1 VRIGPWLRIGGT
13 TVVAAFIAW
22 RVPVAALWS
31 AFENLNTRWLWAAL
45 ASVLAMLAV
54 RWLKWH
60 RLLAAGGVQA
70 ARSDSA
76 KSLLGGFALSAV
88 TPGRMGEIGRCLFVT
103 DSDRPQVFLL
113 NVLDRALDMWALA
126 TCAVASLVALAPRPY
141 GVFALAV
148 WLALLPIGIG
158 LPRLV
163 ANLHELPWWGEN
175 FRERLR
181 AAGQSLQT
189 ISSAPFTALATLS
202 TSLDLLTFFF
212 LLRAF
217 HPVNFRA
224 AVVTFPW
231 IVAAGGLPISVS
243 GLGPREGVA
252 ALLLARYAIPGA
264 TACAVSLLLFVFSGL
279 LPALIGTFW
288 LMVAPLRRRS
298 PGWSENLETLV
309 GRT

>member
-1 VRIGPWLRIGGT
+1 
-13 TVVAAFIAW
+13 
-22 RVPVAALWS
+22 
-31 AFENLNTRWLWAAL
+31 
-45 ASVLAMLAV
+45 
-54 RWLKWH
+54 
-60 RLLAAGGVQA
+60 
-70 ARSDSA
+70 
-76 KSLLGGFALSAV
+76 
-88 TPGRMGEIGRCLFVT
+88 
-103 DSDRPQVFLL
+103 
-113 NVLDRALDMWALA
+113 
-126 TCAVASLVALAPRPY
+126 
-141 GVFALAV
+141 
-148 WLALLPIGIG
+148 
-158 LPRLV
+158 V

-189 ISSAPFTALATLS
+189 ITSAPFTALATLS

-217 HPVNFRA
+217 HAVNFRA
-224 AVVTFPW
+224 ALVTLPW

-252 ALLLARYAIPGA
+252 ALLLARYAIPSA
-264 TACAVSLLLFVFSGL
+264 TACDVSLLLFVFSGL

-288 LMVAPLRRRS
+288 LLAAPLHGRS